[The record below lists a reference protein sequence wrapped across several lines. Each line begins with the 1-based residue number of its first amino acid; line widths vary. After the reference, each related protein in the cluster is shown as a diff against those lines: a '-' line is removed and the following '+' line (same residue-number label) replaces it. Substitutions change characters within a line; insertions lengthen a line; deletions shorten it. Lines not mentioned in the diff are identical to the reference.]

1 MYQMNNFIELLFI
14 VVLLFFVVGP
24 IGFIRYK
31 LYSRSIKAQESIAES
46 LRKLAESQTKSH

>member
-1 MYQMNNFIELLFI
+1 MNNYVESIFIF
-14 VVLLFFVVGP
+14 VLLIFVLVP

-46 LRKLAESQTKSH
+46 LRKLAENQTKSH